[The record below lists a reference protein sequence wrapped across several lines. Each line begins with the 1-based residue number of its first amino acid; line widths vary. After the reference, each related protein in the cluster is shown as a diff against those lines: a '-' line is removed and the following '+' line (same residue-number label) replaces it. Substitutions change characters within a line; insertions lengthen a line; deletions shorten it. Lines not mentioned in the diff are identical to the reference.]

1 MANNLNSFCD
11 TRTLC
16 STYYTRELSHLTSGE
31 VLALEPVAAQNTYH
45 GKAEECGEKGRFSLT
60 KPKFRKN
67 TGTLHLQVV
76 RHRGHRLLK
85 RGEILRIQKHVFLQ
99 VFRRHIV

>member
-1 MANNLNSFCD
+1 MKVLKDLNHTLQLMIALCFFLPSMANNLDGFCD

-31 VLALEPVAAQNTYH
+31 VLVLEPVAAQKH
-45 GKAEECGEKGRFSLT
+45 LSRKSGKCGVKRRFSLT

-67 TGTLHLQVV
+67 TGTL
-76 RHRGHRLLK
+76 LL
-85 RGEILRIQKHVFLQ
+85 RV
-99 VFRRHIV
+99 

>member
-1 MANNLNSFCD
+1 MKALKDLNHTIQLIIARSFFLPSMANNLNGFCD

-67 TGTLHLQVV
+67 TGTL
-76 RHRGHRLLK
+76 LL
-85 RGEILRIQKHVFLQ
+85 RV
-99 VFRRHIV
+99 

>member
-1 MANNLNSFCD
+1 MKALKDLNHTIQLMIARSFFLPSMANNLNGFCD

-45 GKAEECGEKGRFSLT
+45 EKRKSAVKKAGF
-60 KPKFRKN
+60 P
-67 TGTLHLQVV
+67 
-76 RHRGHRLLK
+76 
-85 RGEILRIQKHVFLQ
+85 
-99 VFRRHIV
+99 